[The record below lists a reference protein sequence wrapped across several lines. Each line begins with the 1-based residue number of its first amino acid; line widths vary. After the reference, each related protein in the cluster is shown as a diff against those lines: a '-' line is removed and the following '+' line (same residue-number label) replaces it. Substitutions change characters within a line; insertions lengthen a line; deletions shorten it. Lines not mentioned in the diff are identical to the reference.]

1 MLVCCLYYLEE
12 NGEIFSV
19 SDKRKKKDGAAST
32 AILDPLF
39 RSKVVTISGWN
50 LK

>member
-32 AILDPLF
+32 AILDPLN
-39 RSKVVTISGWN
+39 KVVTISGWN